1 MIPKPGGLTARLGLV
16 VIAMIVA
23 QGLITTIAPLLPWLV
38 LGLVVVLGI
47 VAIVATI
54 IRRTNRW

>member
-1 MIPKPGGLTARLGLV
+1 MIPQLGGLTARLGLV

-38 LGLVVVLGI
+38 LGLVIVLGI
-47 VAIVATI
+47 VAVVATV

>member
-1 MIPKPGGLTARLGLV
+1 
-16 VIAMIVA
+16 
-23 QGLITTIAPLLPWLV
+23 LITTIAPLLPWLV

-47 VAIVATI
+47 VAIVAMV